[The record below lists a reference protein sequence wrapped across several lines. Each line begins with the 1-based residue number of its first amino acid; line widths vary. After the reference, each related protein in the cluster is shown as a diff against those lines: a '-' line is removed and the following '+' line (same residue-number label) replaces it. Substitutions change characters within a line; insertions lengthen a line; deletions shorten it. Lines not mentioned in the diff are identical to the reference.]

1 MVKKDC
7 TVITMNLN
15 LAPLKHSMLNII
27 NHIEKY
33 NNLMFFQN
41 LFCPYT
47 GSSHPTHQYFT
58 ITASVS
64 FRKI

>member
-1 MVKKDC
+1 MFKIDC
-7 TVITMNLN
+7 TFITMNLN
-15 LAPLKHSMLNII
+15 LAPLKHSMLKII

-33 NNLMFFQN
+33 NNLMIFQN
-41 LFCPYT
+41 LFCPY
-47 GSSHPTHQYFT
+47 SSHPTHQYFT

>member
-1 MVKKDC
+1 MVKIDC

-15 LAPLKHSMLNII
+15 LAPLKHSKLKII

-41 LFCPYT
+41 LFCP
-47 GSSHPTHQYFT
+47 
-58 ITASVS
+58 
-64 FRKI
+64 